1 MVDFNWDWSGEVDL
15 ELGDNPV
22 ADWAEGLIE
31 EYAEEEIDELRQ
43 EFYDW
48 LGIGPDQFGG
58 QATPSPYI
66 DPHMTAAA
74 KGQLLYIKHL
84 GSKKAIG
91 LFPEIT
97 SLQNSLQV
105 NWNAQPVYGRPD
117 PIATYQNTGR
127 TITIGFKL
135 TAANILE
142 AKYNWERT
150 LGQGGENRSSLSNMM
165 YPTYHQ
171 IQNYRTIASPPLMAI
186 KHVQLIQSFGNA
198 GEGDG
203 YLCGYITQCNMI
215 PKFDHGAYENS
226 SLYGNLIY
234 PKTIDITITFN
245 VLHDYTLGWEA
256 ATGKLAELFPEIG
269 SGEDIGKLIGDKLAG
284 KYLPEDMEWLGELGG
299 GIIGDLFDELLDDED
314 GYEAG
319 AALSDLTEVGD
330 ALLDKAKDW
339 FD

>member
-1 MVDFNWDWSGEVDL
+1 MADMDWDWSGDVDID
-15 ELGDNPV
+15 LGDNPL
-22 ADWAEGLIE
+22 ADWAEDKIE
-31 EYAEEEIDELRQ
+31 EYVGDEIDELRD
-43 EFYDW
+43 ELEEW

-58 QATPSPYI
+58 QATPTTYI
-66 DPHMTAAA
+66 DPHMIAAA

-91 LFPEIT
+91 LFPEVT
-97 SLQNSLQV
+97 SLQNNFQV

-117 PIATYQNTGR
+117 PLATYQNTTR
-127 TITIGFKL
+127 TVTIGFKL
-135 TAANILE
+135 TSANILE

-150 LGQGGENRSSLSNMM
+150 LGRGGKNRSSLSNMM

-171 IQNYRTIASPPLMAI
+171 VQNYKTIAQPPLMAI

-203 YLCGYITQCNMI
+203 YLCGYISQCNMI
-215 PKFDHGAYENS
+215 PKFDQGAYEDS

-234 PKTIDITITFN
+234 PKTIDLSITFN
-245 VLHDYTLGWEA
+245 ILHDYTVGWEA

-269 SGEDIGKLIGDKLAG
+269 SGEDLGKLIGGKLGG
-284 KYLPEDMEWLGELGG
+284 KWGGEVGEWLGELGG
-299 GIIGDLFDELLDDED
+299 GIVGDFVDELLDDED
-314 GYEAG
+314 GYGAG
-319 AALSDLTEVGD
+319 DALSDVTEVGD